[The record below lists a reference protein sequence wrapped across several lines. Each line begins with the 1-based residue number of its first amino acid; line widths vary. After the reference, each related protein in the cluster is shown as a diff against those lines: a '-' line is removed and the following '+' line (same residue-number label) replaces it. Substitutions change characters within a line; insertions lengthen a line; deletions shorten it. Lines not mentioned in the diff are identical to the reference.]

1 MVSFVTSSSL
11 LAAVAVDEERRCID
25 SSDDD
30 VEPERDWSPSLEPE
44 PEASDL
50 QEVESDANGEL
61 QRMRAEIA
69 ELKADLGA

>member
-1 MVSFVTSSSL
+1 M
-11 LAAVAVDEERRCID
+11 
-25 SSDDD
+25 
-30 VEPERDWSPSLEPE
+30 EPERDWSPSLEPE